1 MSHIEHEQRF
11 FEISPFLCIL
21 SRQTPLMAMFC
32 QAGLAGPCSANI
44 AGGEVNTLLQSNL
57 QLHSAVYI
65 RVHQSAQQLL
75 SPDTLFH
82 ST

>member
-1 MSHIEHEQRF
+1 MSKDF
-11 FEISPFLCIL
+11 FEITPFLCIL

-44 AGGEVNTLLQSNL
+44 AGGEVNTLLQRNSQL
-57 QLHSAVYI
+57 QSAVYI